1 MATECV
7 DITCANDCSDP
18 IPAVS
23 FDLCNPEVNFGEID
37 AIFVTNV
44 GNPLTDETSLV
55 EWTARLAAIDDT
67 KITELQVVGEKP
79 APEET
84 EVVIARNISVT
95 GAKTHTVNFEIHQT
109 NKINYEFMRSFEC
122 ARKVLIWYRTAG
134 GLLYGGPSG
143 IEVTLK
149 MNQVIPK
156 NRKELIMFV
165 GSLKWDAKFHP
176 CQANSPI

>member
-1 MATECV
+1 MATECLP
-7 DITCANDCSDP
+7 ISCSNNCADN

-23 FDLCNPEVNFGEID
+23 FDICSPEVNFGEID

-55 EWTARLAAIDDT
+55 EWTARLAAVDET
-67 KITELQVVGEKP
+67 KISELQVVGEKP

-84 EVVIARNISVT
+84 EVTIARNIIVS
-95 GAKTHTVNFEIHQT
+95 GEKTHTVAFEIHQT

-122 ARKVLIWYRTAG
+122 ARKVLVWYRTAG

-156 NRKELIMFV
+156 SRKDLSMFV
-165 GSLKWDAKFHP
+165 GSIKWNAKFHP

>member
-44 GNPLTDETSLV
+44 GNPLTDE
-55 EWTARLAAIDDT
+55 
-67 KITELQVVGEKP
+67 VVGEKP